1 MKNLLAIGLIVIS
14 FGILAGCGPA
24 DDNVDVPVMKPTDPN
39 YAPPGVQSSS
49 VGAAGGPAP
58 AAAGGAQA
66 PATQ

>member
-1 MKNLLAIGLIVIS
+1 MKNLIAIGLLVIS

-24 DDNVDVPVMKPTDPN
+24 DENIDVPTMKPTDPN
-39 YAPPGVQSSS
+39 YAPPGVKSSN
-49 VGAAGGPAP
+49 VGAAGGAP